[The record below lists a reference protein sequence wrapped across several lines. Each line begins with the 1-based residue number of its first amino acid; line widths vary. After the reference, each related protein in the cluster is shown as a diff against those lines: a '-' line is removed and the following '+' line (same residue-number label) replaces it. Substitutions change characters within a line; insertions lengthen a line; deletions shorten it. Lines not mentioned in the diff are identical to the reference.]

1 MTFPE
6 YKPFNLELIVPD
18 FDSEIAD
25 LVIDL
30 DHLRKIDIQTRT
42 HPQVFRD
49 LLSLFHTI
57 EAVGSARIEGNTTQL
72 LELMNAEQSPE
83 SRISEGVKEIR
94 NMETALIFID
104 KAIDGQIVDL
114 DFIAQV
120 HRLIMENLRPPPAG
134 DGDPSPGKFRQEEV
148 GIGHSS
154 HLPPPP
160 WEIRPLMKELVTFM
174 NSDHAPKYDLIKAA
188 QFHHRFV
195 WIHPFENGNGRTA
208 RLLTYALMIKQGFRL
223 SKSRIINPTS
233 VFCMDRN
240 LYYKMLSVAD
250 SGTREGQ
257 KTWCA
262 YMLRGLRDEIKK
274 IDLLSDHTYLAGKI
288 IHTALVLSE
297 KEKRISSR
305 ERQMLG
311 IAFNAGAISAMHYK
325 ELFRDKTP
333 QEISRR
339 IRALRD
345 KNLLLSLGEG
355 SRKYVINLK
364 ALELRI
370 GIMEALDLHGF
381 LPPLLPANK
390 G

>member
-1 MTFPE
+1 MAFLE
-6 YKPFNLELIVPD
+6 YKPFPLELIVPD

-30 DHLRKIDIQTRT
+30 DHLRKKEIHTRT
-42 HPQVFRD
+42 HPLVYRD

-72 LELMNAEQSPE
+72 LELMDAEQSPE
-83 SRISEGVKEIR
+83 SRMPQGVKEIR
-94 NMETALIFID
+94 NMEKALVFID
-104 KAIDGQIVDL
+104 QIIIGKAVDL
-114 DFIAQV
+114 DFISEV
-120 HRLIMENLRPPPAG
+120 HRLIMEDLRPPPAG
-134 DGDPSPGKFRQEEV
+134 DGDHRPGKFRQEEV

-154 HLPPPP
+154 H
-160 WEIRPLMKELVTFM
+160 M
-174 NSDHAPKYDLIKAA
+174 NTDHAPKYDLIKAA

-223 SKSRIINPTS
+223 NNSRIINPTS
-233 VFCMDRN
+233 VFCIDRN

-257 KTWCA
+257 ESWCT
-262 YMLRGLRDEIKK
+262 YMLRGLRDEIRK
-274 IDLLSDHTYLAGKI
+274 IDLLSNHTFLAEKI

-297 KEKRISSR
+297 KEKRITSR
-305 ERQMLG
+305 ERNMLK
-311 IAFNAGAISAMHYK
+311 IAFDAGAVSASQYRD
-325 ELFRDKTP
+325 LFRDKTP

-339 IRALRD
+339 IRGLRD
-345 KNLLLSLGEG
+345 KNLLLSLAEG

-364 ALELRI
+364 AGLLRL
-370 GIMEALDLHGF
+370 GIMEALDQQGF
-381 LPPLLPANK
+381 LPPQLPENP
-390 G
+390 